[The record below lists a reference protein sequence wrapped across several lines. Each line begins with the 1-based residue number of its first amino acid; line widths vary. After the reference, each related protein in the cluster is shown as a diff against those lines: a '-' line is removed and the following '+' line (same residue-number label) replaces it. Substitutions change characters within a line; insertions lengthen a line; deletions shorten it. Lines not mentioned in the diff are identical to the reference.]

1 MLIGTTFAWFT
12 DSVTS
17 VSNVITAGNLD
28 ADVYYGDPTQEN
40 SVQGV
45 STLFNA
51 VKYWEPGA
59 LAYENLTVANK
70 GSLALKYRLTI
81 SFSGENYMLDGDFG
95 LSEILMVGLVQGG
108 IAADAKREEV
118 LADVD
123 EWLPMEDFS
132 IDGELLAKTNDETLG
147 LVIYWQPSSEDN
159 NFNANNGKTTNDG
172 EPLHIDLGVTLVAT
186 QLASESDSFDE
197 TYDEEATFPIVKSGT
212 KLLGEHLLLDAG
224 AIKVRIPKEA
234 LAGDYTLEVNRL
246 TVDED
251 EYGNTFVDTDFT
263 LKKDGQTVTPG
274 AAIYDVIME
283 IDHMAHIISVHH
295 KEDEIVNYDYDVY
308 TGILQFQTDSFSPFY
323 VKYDI
328 FGEEVVLDENNRIHR
343 GFFEGVNPVTL
354 DATLLGDDSEYIAV
368 DYIKNGVKHYA
379 VSKRDTTLILGD
391 ADDGGEGYTFENGN
405 YSVKMI
411 SDNRLYAEISALKS
425 IDHSTVYILPG
436 KYEESTTI
444 NVYSDMDIVGLG
456 NAEDIQI
463 IKIKGS
469 YSNRHLIN
477 VNGAVSRA
485 EHIEVTIRNLYL
497 DATAKNL
504 ISGGKLYLT
513 DNAAVQSIRLSKVKC
528 YDLIIKKPS
537 GFAFYVNGKY
547 DARGAYLY
555 AENCTMTTNS
565 VVDTAST
572 YRFYYNDLTYGK
584 GEYKNNTSYIKNQI
598 LEWND
603 WDWVN

>member
-1 MLIGTTFAWFT
+1 
-12 DSVTS
+12 
-17 VSNVITAGNLD
+17 
-28 ADVYYGDPTQEN
+28 
-40 SVQGV
+40 
-45 STLFNA
+45 
-51 VKYWEPGA
+51 
-59 LAYENLTVANK
+59 
-70 GSLALKYRLTI
+70 
-81 SFSGENYMLDGDFG
+81 
-95 LSEILMVGLVQGG
+95 
-108 IAADAKREEV
+108 
-118 LADVD
+118 
-123 EWLPMEDFS
+123 
-132 IDGELLAKTNDETLG
+132 
-147 LVIYWQPSSEDN
+147 
-159 NFNANNGKTTNDG
+159 
-172 EPLHIDLGVTLVAT
+172 LHIDLGVTLVAT

-328 FGEEVVLDENNRIHR
+328 FGEEVVLNENNRIHR

-354 DATLLGDDSEYIAV
+354 DATFLGDDSEYIAV

-504 ISGGKLYLT
+504 NSGGKLYLT